1 MFIVNAGSGFKLLW
15 NTAKSFLDPRTTSK
29 IHVQVLLLYS
39 CFFTYGDYMNS
50 SLVVLSLIPQVL
62 GSRFHSKL
70 LETIESRFGIPSWL
84 LPFTIVFLVFNY
96 KILLLLLITKII
108 WTLICSNSQLPDF
121 LGGTCSCPNEG
132 GCLRSDKGPWNDP
145 EIVKVSS

>member
-29 IHVQVLLLYS
+29 IHVQVLLLSS
-39 CFFTYGDYMNS
+39 CFFTFGDYMNS

-70 LETIESRFGIPSWL
+70 LETIESRFGIPS
-84 LPFTIVFLVFNY
+84 
-96 KILLLLLITKII
+96 
-108 WTLICSNSQLPDF
+108 
-121 LGGTCSCPNEG
+121 
-132 GCLRSDKGPWNDP
+132 
-145 EIVKVSS
+145 

>member
-29 IHVQVLLLYS
+29 IHVQVLLLYL
-39 CFFTYGDYMNS
+39 CFFFFLKTFGDYMNS

-70 LETIESRFGIPSWL
+70 LETIESRFGIPS
-84 LPFTIVFLVFNY
+84 
-96 KILLLLLITKII
+96 
-108 WTLICSNSQLPDF
+108 
-121 LGGTCSCPNEG
+121 
-132 GCLRSDKGPWNDP
+132 
-145 EIVKVSS
+145 

>member
-1 MFIVNAGSGFKLLW
+1 MKLKKYSMWILGLWICKSFLILAFFLQTLHQMFIVNAGSGFKLLW

-70 LETIESRFGIPSWL
+70 LEAIDSRFGIPSWL

-96 KILLLLLITKII
+96 KHTVIITHYKNYLNIYLLK
-108 WTLICSNSQLPDF
+108 
-121 LGGTCSCPNEG
+121 
-132 GCLRSDKGPWNDP
+132 
-145 EIVKVSS
+145 

>member
-29 IHVQVLLLYS
+29 IHVQVLLLYL
-39 CFFTYGDYMNS
+39 CFFFLTFGDYMNS

-70 LETIESRFGIPSWL
+70 LEAIDSRFGIPS
-84 LPFTIVFLVFNY
+84 
-96 KILLLLLITKII
+96 
-108 WTLICSNSQLPDF
+108 
-121 LGGTCSCPNEG
+121 
-132 GCLRSDKGPWNDP
+132 
-145 EIVKVSS
+145 